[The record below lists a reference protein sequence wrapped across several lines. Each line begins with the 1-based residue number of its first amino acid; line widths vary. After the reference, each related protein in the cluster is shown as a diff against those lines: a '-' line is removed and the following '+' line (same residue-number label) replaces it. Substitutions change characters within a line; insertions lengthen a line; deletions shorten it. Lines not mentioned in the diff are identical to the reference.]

1 MEVRYTTDPQGY
13 KRMTTEELRK
23 MFLIDSLFQS
33 GEINLVYT
41 DTDRAIVGSAV
52 PTDKPLQLL
61 SSKKEMAAEYFAERR
76 EIGVF
81 NIGAAGKVKT
91 DDTEFSLSKYDCL
104 YIGKGTKT
112 IEFTS
117 DNKDNPAQFYIISYP
132 ATTVF
137 PTVLI
142 KHSEVEPLHLGTSET
157 INKRRLYKYIYPDRL
172 KTNQLVMGFTTLE
185 EGSGW
190 NTMPSHTHQRRTEI
204 YMYFEIKPE
213 ALVFHFMGEPD
224 ETRHLIVRDKQ
235 VTISPSY
242 SIHTGAGT
250 SNYSFI
256 WAMGGENQAFDDMD
270 GISIS
275 TMQ

>member
-13 KRMTTEELRK
+13 KRMTTDELRK
-23 MFLIDSLFQS
+23 MFLIDNLFKP
-33 GEINLVYT
+33 GEITLVYT

-52 PTDKPLQLL
+52 PLDKALKLE
-61 SSKKEMAAEYFAERR
+61 SSKKEMAADYFAERR
-76 EIGVF
+76 ELGIF
-81 NIGAAGKVKT
+81 NIGSDGIVKAGNE
-91 DDTEFSLSKYDCL
+91 EFTLSKYDCL
-104 YIGKGTKT
+104 YIGKGTEF
-112 IEFTS
+112 IEFSSIDT
-117 DNKDNPAQFYIISYP
+117 NNPAQFYIMSYP
-132 ATTVF
+132 ASTVF

-142 KHSEVEPLHLGTSET
+142 KHSEVEPLKLGSSET
-157 INKRRLYKYIYPDRL
+157 LNKRRLYKYIYPDRL
-172 KTNQLVMGFTTLE
+172 KSNQLVMGFTTLE

-190 NTMPSHTHQRRTEI
+190 NTMPPHTHQRRTEI

-224 ETRHLIVRDKQ
+224 ETRHLIVRDRQ

-250 SNYSFI
+250 NNYSFI

-270 GISIS
+270 GIAIS
-275 TMQ
+275 NLE